1 MEYKKTFKRTLSVFY
16 EKNNIGFNHF
26 IWISSIYKLFS
37 GLIMLRDGLMENNDN
52 SGMMEDV
59 NRHFIE
65 KMIPHHE
72 DAIAM
77 ADIALK
83 KA

>member
-1 MEYKKTFKRTLSVFY
+1 
-16 EKNNIGFNHF
+16 
-26 IWISSIYKLFS
+26 
-37 GLIMLRDGLMENNDN
+37 MLRDGLMENNDN

-72 DAIAM
+72 DAIAI

-83 KA
+83 KAEHQEIKE